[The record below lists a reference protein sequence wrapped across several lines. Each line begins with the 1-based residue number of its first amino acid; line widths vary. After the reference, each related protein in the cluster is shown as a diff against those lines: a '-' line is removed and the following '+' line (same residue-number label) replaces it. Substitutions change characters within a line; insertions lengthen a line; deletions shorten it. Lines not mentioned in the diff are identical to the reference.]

1 MKISECIK
9 ELEKIQTLEGDI
21 EVGLDTGIDF
31 IFLQSMHNTIFYP
44 GDGNEIPIVSMKFEY
59 D

>member
-9 ELEKIQTLEGDI
+9 ELEKIQISEGDI
-21 EVGLDTGIDF
+21 EVGFDTGMDF
-31 IFLQSMHNTIFYP
+31 AFLQSVHNTIFYP